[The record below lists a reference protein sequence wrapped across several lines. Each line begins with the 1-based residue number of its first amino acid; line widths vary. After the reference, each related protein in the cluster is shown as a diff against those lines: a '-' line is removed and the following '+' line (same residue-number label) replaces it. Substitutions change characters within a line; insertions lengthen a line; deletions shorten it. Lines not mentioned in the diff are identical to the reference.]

1 MHNVE
6 KFAKHI
12 LKSCGVN
19 TACLVKYVWSFF
31 YVTHERVKGFLLKMK
46 NQIDT
51 QKIKWKIQG
60 IKKSGQRGFY
70 K

>member
-1 MHNVE
+1 MFGHFSTLYME
-6 KFAKHI
+6 D
-12 LKSCGVN
+12 
-19 TACLVKYVWSFF
+19 
-31 YVTHERVKGFLLKMK
+31 KGFLLKMK
-46 NQIDT
+46 NEIDT